1 MDTPEGLVV
10 PSVKNVQSLSIYDI
24 AVELNRLQT
33 QGAAGKLTN
42 AEMTGGTFS
51 LSNIG
56 VVSDVWFRRSSCC
69 KLLRSLCYCI
79 IFPRYTDNLRGG
91 MRATNAKLKTAD

>member
-24 AVELNRLQT
+24 AVELNRMQT
-33 QGAAGKLTN
+33 LGVAGKLTN
-42 AEMTGGTFS
+42 AELTGGTFS

-56 VVSDVWFRRSSCC
+56 VVRVYQHNKD
-69 KLLRSLCYCI
+69 LLAL
-79 IFPRYTDNLRGG
+79 
-91 MRATNAKLKTAD
+91 